1 MFILLVLILIV
12 QFFTYWIYDPLATF
26 IEYILEIRFFPI
38 IALVSLILLF
48 STKNIK

>member
-1 MFILLVLILIV
+1 MFILLALILIV
-12 QFFTYWIYDPLATF
+12 QFFTYWIFDPLATF